1 MIAPTYSP
9 EQHRRAKHSKTGMYI
24 TRKIFLY
31 SICAIYSIGGTYSL
45 KRQFVRTGV
54 HTSHH
59 ILRYDAIG
67 SKIWRSS
74 GERGRRRSW
83 IFSQA
88 KKRDPKVSHVPGI
101 PFFSSSRE
109 NHATVRSDFYPSALV
124 RFTTSQRGPCGPVGG
139 PGGPRATMKP
149 RHLSQRRFLCF

>member
-88 KKRDPKVSHVPGI
+88 KKRDRKSRMSPAFH
-101 PFFSSSRE
+101 SSRLVVK
-109 NHATVRSDFYPSALV
+109 TTPPSVLISIRQRWSDLRRRRGARVAL
-124 RFTTSQRGPCGPVGG
+124 SEG
-139 PGGPRATMKP
+139 PGV
-149 RHLSQRRFLCF
+149 LVQQ